1 MASLKCR
8 RVLSPMGIVSNGYE
22 RRTTCLFFAIVC
34 RQRDQCLLHSII
46 ITSQPAGSMQGPSR
60 NTPKQ
65 MPLINSVIY
74 ILHSIWLM
82 ETNLISKRLLLL
94 ETFSETLRLH
104 IGGKKC
110 CHSIFSFWV
119 YFSGKNKVIY
129 HLSICTEEN
138 LAFFQD
144 NGFFFFFNELLFCLY
159 CIKEDTKIFWNF
171 FSKMF
176 FYKRACLH
184 QIFINDK
191 R

>member
-104 IGGKKC
+104 IGGKKMLSFYLLLLSLFLWKEQG
-110 CHSIFSFWV
+110 HISFKHMYRGEFSF
-119 YFSGKNKVIY
+119 FS
-129 HLSICTEEN
+129 
-138 LAFFQD
+138 
-144 NGFFFFFNELLFCLY
+144 
-159 CIKEDTKIFWNF
+159 
-171 FSKMF
+171 
-176 FYKRACLH
+176 R
-184 QIFINDK
+184 
-191 R
+191 